1 VLVGG
6 WWCLPP
12 LVVAAV
18 AAIRRRSLDAL
29 YLLFALGTF
38 TLGVATVFFTWDR
51 FMILW
56 IPIAAALSMA
66 ECHRIAGEVRA
77 RGGALSALPLGGI
90 MSAALVVLTLIP
102 AVVWKLPSFVRQH
115 PYAEVMALTP
125 LDREIA
131 ADEALAGTA
140 PFLQRYFKHRYVHL
154 PDDTGLHGVDDY
166 HDWCALERLLGSAR
180 VRYVVVS
187 DVELRQR
194 PPSLLGTGEAPPV
207 PAWLE
212 LVRRDAHTALW
223 RVRAGAL
230 SASTPALPCR

>member
-1 VLVGG
+1 ML
-6 WWCLPP
+6 
-12 LVVAAV
+12 
-18 AAIRRRSLDAL
+18 
-29 YLLFALGTF
+29 
-38 TLGVATVFFTWDR
+38 
-51 FMILW
+51 LW
-56 IPIAAALSMA
+56 IPVAAALSVA
-66 ECHRIAGEVRA
+66 ECHRAGEELRA

-90 MSAALVVLTLIP
+90 VSAALVILTFVST
-102 AVVWKLPSFVRQH
+102 VVWKLPSFVRQH
-115 PYAEVMALTP
+115 PYAEVVALTP
-125 LDREIA
+125 LDREIG

-140 PFLQRYFKHRYVHL
+140 PFLQRYFRHRYVHL

-194 PPSLLGTGEAPPV
+194 PPSLLGRGDGPPV

-223 RVRAGAL
+223 RVRATAV
-230 SASTPALPCR
+230 SASNPALPCR